1 MWSSS
6 TEIMQAIHDARE
18 RLRKGDCDT
27 DTAHAEARLLAT
39 AVKLAMVQ
47 LDHAKLT
54 GRLTQGSDA
63 LPPFVLASEAK
74 TKR

>member
-1 MWSSS
+1 VWNSS

-54 GRLTQGSDA
+54 GRLAQGSDD
-63 LPPFVLASEAK
+63 LPPFILGTK
-74 TKR
+74 TRK